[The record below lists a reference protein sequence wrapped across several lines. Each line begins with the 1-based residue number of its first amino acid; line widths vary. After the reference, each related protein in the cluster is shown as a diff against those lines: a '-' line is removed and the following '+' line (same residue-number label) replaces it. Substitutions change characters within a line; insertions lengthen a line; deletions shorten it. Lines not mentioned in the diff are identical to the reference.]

1 MSKIS
6 ILEIIGDPSL
16 AGAPRHLLSI
26 VENLDLEKFN
36 IHVICPPG
44 PLAGEIRK
52 FRRQID
58 LDLISM
64 NSRFDFGAISRIR
77 RSIKHIKPDIIH
89 IHGTRAGSLGR
100 LAAIGLNIPVI
111 YTEHLWTQQFKLRNR
126 FLTFLHYF
134 ANWFLDMFTTLN
146 IAVSR
151 AVKDFMIASN
161 ISRPNKIKVIY
172 NGIKISSLE
181 AKAFQSEKEFLIATC
196 GTLNPHKGIQFL
208 IKALPKIK
216 NEFPGIRLEII
227 GDGLYKRILLAEV
240 KKLKIKDYVKFTGFV
255 KEVEKYLTHFDLY
268 VQPSL
273 SESFGLAILQA
284 MSVGLPVVATNTGG
298 IPEVVTDGKSGLL
311 VEAANPGALSEAILF
326 LLRNPKKAREM
337 GKMAEK
343 EAKLKFDLKDMI
355 KELEK
360 VYEETAESA
369 PFTQ

>member
-1 MSKIS
+1 MKIS

-26 VENLDLEKFN
+26 VENINLDKFTIN
-36 IHVICPPG
+36 VICPPG

-52 FRRQID
+52 LRRHIN

-64 NSRFDFGAISRIR
+64 NSRFDFESIR
-77 RSIKHIKPDIIH
+77 KIRQSIKHIKPDIIH
-89 IHGTRAGSLGR
+89 VHGTRAGSLGR
-100 LAAIGLNIPVI
+100 LAAIGLKNPVI

-126 FLTFLHYF
+126 VLTFAHYF

-161 ISRPNKIKVIY
+161 ISRASKIKVIY
-172 NGIKISSLE
+172 NGIKISNLE
-181 AKAFQSEKEFLIATC
+181 AKVFQSEREFLIATV
-196 GTLNPHKGIQFL
+196 GTLNPHKGMQYL
-208 IKALPKIK
+208 IRALPKIK

-227 GDGLYKRILLAEV
+227 GDGPYKRVLLNEV
-240 KKLKIKDYVKFTGFV
+240 KKLKLKDYVKFTGFIPDI
-255 KEVEKYLTHFDLY
+255 EKYLTRFDLY
-268 VQPSL
+268 VQPSI
-273 SESFGLAILQA
+273 SESFGLAITQA

-311 VEAANPGALSEAILF
+311 VEVADPQALTDAILF
-326 LLRNPKKAREM
+326 LLRNPKKAQEM
-337 GKMAEK
+337 GKVAEK
-343 EAKLKFDLKDMI
+343 EAKLKFNLDSMI

-360 VYEETAESA
+360 VYESTAESA
-369 PFTQ
+369 PFAQ